1 MTAIPDDILELV
13 DELMTMPGA
22 IVVALG
28 GSRAVGTGDEES
40 DWDPGLYYRGA
51 IDLSRLAARGASTH
65 PVHGDG

>member
-22 IVVALG
+22 IAVALG
-28 GSRAVGTGDEES
+28 GSRALGTGDEES
-40 DWDPGLYYRGA
+40 DWDPGLYRGA

>member
-22 IVVALG
+22 IAVALG
-28 GSRAVGTGDEES
+28 GSRALGTGDEEI
-40 DWDPGLYYRGA
+40 DWDPGLYRGA